1 MRRPSTSTA
10 MGLWILSRIWR
21 LRIAHLPSLGRCD
34 LVRRAAIER
43 LLAILPWAGVAG
55 SAQTSERSSSCSGWW
70 LQRQATPTKRPTSR
84 IGVFYDDCLSIGS
97 SALEP
102 GTPVTIIRFNSQE
115 DERFASGDTPERRV
129 AARVVAKADL
139 VDDCP
144 SWIEDRSLR
153 ENSAELFL
161 YALSSEIPGLLDS
174 VEWGIGIVGISP
186 GDEMP
191 IDLDGNGI
199 VDTFSK

>member
-1 MRRPSTSTA
+1 V
-10 MGLWILSRIWR
+10 R
-21 LRIAHLPSLGRCD
+21 LRNRSHERASIAALCFATLLPI
-34 LVRRAAIER
+34 AA
-43 LLAILPWAGVAG
+43 ADVTSQAGEPNYA
-55 SAQTSERSSSCSGWW
+55 A
-70 LQRQATPTKRPTSR
+70 R
-84 IGVFYDDCLSIGS
+84 IGVFYDCLSIGS

-115 DERFASGDTPERRV
+115 DERFASGDTRERRI

-139 VDDCP
+139 VDDCS

-161 YALSSEIPGLLDS
+161 YALSSEIPEMLDS

-199 VDTFSK
+199 VDTFSKFVTFGGLVFEVWGGQMWFGEPIWTGSWHYDHGPDGPDEPEE